1 MIVRRQRRAD
11 CSKGC
16 AGCSLAANCSKAAL
30 VLCALLFVPLAAGAH
45 LHGVVLDDKGEP
57 LAGANIWWAG
67 TTEGTTSDE
76 QGLFEIELVRETK
89 LLVSSFL
96 GYRNDTTRVK
106 DRSTLMIVL
115 IPDDQQL
122 DEVSVEAR
130 RQSVIKSRYSAF
142 DVQSFGQGEL
152 CRAACCNLSESFE
165 TSASVDVSY
174 ADAATGAKQIK
185 LLGLSGTYVQLLTE
199 NTPAVRGLAQS
210 FGMEY
215 IPGPWMDAVQISKGT
230 SSVINGY
237 EAITGQI
244 NVEYLKPQTQQPIAV
259 NLMLNKELHAEAN
272 ITGGWD
278 IPIPDD
284 PMLGTLSTGVLAH
297 YQEGAW
303 PMDENRDGVLDM
315 PTNRNLNLLNRWYY
329 KNDEYTFQFLVRG
342 LHDER
347 HGGQRR
353 VQHTALTDGA
363 MHHKARSSFRSPQN
377 NLSGPFGGPGSNPYL
392 IDLRTDRVEG
402 FMKNGFV
409 FDEESG
415 MSLGIIAAGSYHDQL
430 NTYGPTVW
438 KASQANGYLN
448 AIFQNTWTPTESHYD
463 IHGDKVE
470 YEVSHKLS
478 TGVSLNYDQYWE
490 TLTGKQLAPAFSP
503 VAYGTPLVLDRRELT
518 PGVFAEYTFNFLE
531 TFSIIAG
538 IRGDWSSRYG
548 FFATPRM
555 NVRYAPFEWWTLRG
569 SVGLGYRSPNVVADN
584 ASQLLLSSREWN
596 PTTPNEWYPGTGV
609 QTDPHQERSINA
621 GLTTVFDIP
630 IGKRNLQIS
639 AEYYYT
645 RFLDGLIVDLDA
657 SPDQICFHN
666 LHDLPNGQSFSRTAQ
681 IEASMEVLRGWTVTA
696 AFRYNDVRQTSFN
709 AATGHYE
716 LREKA
721 LQNRFKGLVTMSYV
735 TPLKKWQFDVTAQFN
750 GPGRMPDGVVAD
762 YYQMPGGN
770 MNYPR
775 LTENGQYYTAANGSM
790 YHKWY
795 PQLMA
800 QVTKYWR
807 TCSLYL
813 GAENMTNFTQD
824 HPIAGTYTADGHVI
838 MDGSLPYD
846 ASMVWAPA
854 TGWKIYLGFRWALDR
869 KEE

>member
-1 MIVRRQRRAD
+1 MVGMWMIIRRQRRAD

-30 VLCALLFVPLAAGAH
+30 LLCTLLFVPLFASAH
-45 LHGVVLDDKGEP
+45 LHGVVLDEKGEP
-57 LAGANIWWAG
+57 LTGANVWWAQTTVG
-67 TTEGTTSDE
+67 TTTDAE
-76 QGLFEIELVRETK
+76 GLFEIEPIRQTK
-89 LLVSSFL
+89 LLVTSFL

-122 DEVSVEAR
+122 DEVTVEAR

-215 IPGPWMDAVQISKGT
+215 IPGSWMDAVQISKGT

-244 NVEYLKPQTQQPIAV
+244 NVEYLKPQTQSPIAV
-259 NLMLNKELHAEAN
+259 NLMLNTDLHAEAN

-297 YQEGAW
+297 YHEGAW
-303 PMDENRDGVLDM
+303 PMDGNKDGMLDM
-315 PTNRNLNLLNRWYY
+315 PLDRIVNILNRWYY

-347 HGGQRR
+347 HGGQRE
-353 VQHTALTDGA
+353 TAMGKRMGVMPPAT
-363 MHHKARSSFRSPQN
+363 
-377 NLSGPFGGPGSNPYL
+377 PYL
-392 IDLRTDRVEG
+392 IDLRSDRVEG
-402 FMKNGFV
+402 FMKNGIV
-409 FDEESG
+409 FDEETG
-415 MSLGIIAAGSYHDQL
+415 MSLGIIAAGSYHDQM
-430 NTYGPTVW
+430 NTYGRTAW

-448 AIFQNTWTPTESHYD
+448 AIFQNTWGGEHHHHHH
-463 IHGDKVE
+463 HGE
-470 YEVSHKLS
+470 EEEEHTHELSHKLS
-478 TGVSLNYDQYWE
+478 AGLSVNYDQYWE
-490 TLTGKQLAPAFSP
+490 TLTSP
-503 VAYGTPLVLDRRELT
+503 WLPTANDQGSTAKLDRRELT
-518 PGVFAEYTFNFLE
+518 PGIFAEYTFTHGENL
-531 TFSIIAG
+531 TLIAG
-538 IRGDWSSRYG
+538 VRGDWSSRYG
-548 FFATPRM
+548 LFATPRL
-555 NVRYAPFEWWTLRG
+555 NIRYAPFEWWTLRG
-569 SVGLGYRSPNVVADN
+569 SVGLGYRSPNLIADN
-584 ASQLLLSSREWN
+584 AAYLVSTREWQSMAN
-596 PTTPNEWYPGTGV
+596 GQWLTAK
-609 QTDPHQERSINA
+609 QERSLNT

-630 IGKRNLQIS
+630 VGKRNLQIS
-639 AEYYYT
+639 AEYYFT
-645 RFLDGLIVDLDA
+645 NFFDGMMVDLDA
-657 SPDQICFHN
+657 SPNSITFCN
-666 LHDLPNGQSFSRTAQ
+666 LSDIPGARSFSHTAQ

-696 AFRYNDVRQTSFN
+696 AFRYNDVRQTSLN
-709 AATGHYE
+709 AATGNYE
-716 LREKA
+716 LREKT
-721 LQNRFKGLVTMSYV
+721 LQNKFKGLVTMSYV

-750 GPGRMPDGVVAD
+750 GPGRMPDGLALD
-762 YYQMPGGN
+762 D
-770 MNYPR
+770 R
-775 LTENGQYYTAANGSM
+775 TQYYTRNGNI

-795 PQLMA
+795 PQLLA
-800 QVTKYWR
+800 QITKYWR

-813 GAENMTNFTQD
+813 GAENMTNFTQQR
-824 HPIAGTYTADGHVI
+824 PILGTYDAQGQVQ
-838 MDGSLPYD
+838 MDYSAPFD
-846 ASMVWAPA
+846 ASMVWAPTA
-854 TGWKIYLGFRWALDR
+854 GWKIYLGFRWALDR
-869 KEE
+869 PEK

>member
-1 MIVRRQRRAD
+1 MNKYLRF
-11 CSKGC
+11 
-16 AGCSLAANCSKAAL
+16 SLLIA
-30 VLCALLFVPLAAGAH
+30 VLSGSLTVSAH
-45 LHGVVLDDKGEP
+45 LHGVVLDDQGEP
-57 LAGANIWWAG
+57 LAGANVWWAQTTVG
-67 TTEGTTSDE
+67 TTTDAE
-76 QGLFEIELVRETK
+76 GLFEIEPIRQTK
-89 LLVSSFL
+89 LLVTSFL

-106 DRSTLMIVL
+106 DRSTIMVVL

-122 DEVSVEAR
+122 DEVTVEAR

-199 NTPAVRGLAQS
+199 NTPAVRGLAQN

-244 NVEYLKPQTQQPIAV
+244 NVEYLKPQTQEPVAV
-259 NLMLNKELHAEAN
+259 NLMLNKELHAEVN
-272 ITGGWD
+272 LTGGWD

-303 PMDENRDGVLDM
+303 PMDDNMDGVLDM

-329 KNDEYTFQFLVRG
+329 KNDEYTFQFLARG

-347 HGGQRR
+347 HGGQR
-353 VQHTALTDGA
+353 QTAMGRK
-363 MHHKARSSFRSPQN
+363 MGFRP
-377 NLSGPFGGPGSNPYL
+377 PAVPYL
-392 IDLRTDRVEG
+392 IDLRADRVEA
-402 FMKNGFV
+402 FMKNGIV

-415 MSLGIIAAGSYHDQL
+415 MSLGIIAAGSYHDQM
-430 NTYGPTVW
+430 NTYGPTTW

-448 AIFQNTWTPTESHYD
+448 AIFQNTWGGEHHHHHH
-463 IHGDKVE
+463 HGE
-470 YEVSHKLS
+470 EEEEHTHELSHKLS
-478 TGVSLNYDQYWE
+478 AGLSVNYDQYWE
-490 TLTGKQLAPAFSP
+490 NLEILKSSNL
-503 VAYGTPLVLDRRELT
+503 LLDRRELT
-518 PGVFAEYTFNFLE
+518 PGIFAEYTFTHGENL
-531 TFSIIAG
+531 TLIAG
-538 IRGDWSSRYG
+538 VRGDWSSRYG
-548 FFATPRM
+548 LFATPRL
-555 NVRYAPFEWWTLRG
+555 NIRYAPFEWWTLRG
-569 SVGLGYRSPNVVADN
+569 SVGLGYRSPNLIADN
-584 ASQLLLSSREWN
+584 AAYLVSTRDWLLGDPQSSN
-596 PTTPNEWYPGTGV
+596 FQILKSSNL
-609 QTDPHQERSINA
+609 HQERSLNT

-630 IGKRNLQIS
+630 IGRRNLQIS
-639 AEYYYT
+639 AEYYFT
-645 RFLDGLIVDLDA
+645 NFFDGMLVDLDA
-657 SPDQICFHN
+657 SPNSITFCN
-666 LHDLPNGQSFSRTAQ
+666 LSDIPGARSFSHTAQ

-709 AATGHYE
+709 TTTGKFE

-762 YYQMPGGN
+762 WYQMPGGN
-770 MNYPR
+770 MCYPR
-775 LTENGQYYTAANGSM
+775 LTDNGQYYATTNGM
-790 YHKWY
+790 YHKWF
-795 PQLMA
+795 PQLLA

-824 HPIAGTYTADGHVI
+824 HPIIGTYDAQGQVI

-846 ASMVWAPA
+846 ASMVWAPT

-869 KEE
+869 PEE